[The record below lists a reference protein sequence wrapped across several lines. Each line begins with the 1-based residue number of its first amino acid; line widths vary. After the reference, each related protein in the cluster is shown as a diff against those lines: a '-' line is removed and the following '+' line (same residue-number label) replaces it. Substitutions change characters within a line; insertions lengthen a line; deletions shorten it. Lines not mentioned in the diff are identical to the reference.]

1 MWKQNWGVKNERGDV
16 HRLLERSDRYT
27 PTKTPIRSGRYYLL
41 CACLIFYIYFKD
53 FFKEKCP
60 AYPLFFMLIFS
71 RFTHPSSPG
80 SCCILKPCRKLP
92 VERSLNNSGHNST
105 VPYALH
111 SWQMQPLKAAA
122 VVSVSLLWGD
132 RLFSSC
138 SYNQVF
144 MLI

>member
-1 MWKQNWGVKNERGDV
+1 MKRGDV

-27 PTKTPIRSGRYYLL
+27 PTHTHKNPIHSGRYYLL
-41 CACLIFYIYFKD
+41 CACLIFYINFKD

-60 AYPLFFMLIFS
+60 EYPLFFMLIFS

-111 SWQMQPLKAAA
+111 SWQNAA
-122 VVSVSLLWGD
+122 SESCCGGLSLLALGGPF
-132 RLFSSC
+132 LFLAVIIRYLC
-138 SYNQVF
+138 
-144 MLI
+144 